1 MEPNIDPAL
10 ARQAAGPL
18 GALSAM
24 LFMKGPWPQRLA
36 MLVPGVAL
44 SFYGAAPLAAY
55 LHMPEGL
62 SGFLLGLF
70 GMAAVGKVFDTW
82 ESLQLGELLRRRL
95 ASLLGVKE
103 GSE

>member
-1 MEPNIDPAL
+1 MEPIVDPAL
-10 ARQAAGPL
+10 AKQAAGPL

-24 LFMKGPWPQRLA
+24 LFMRGPWPQRLA
-36 MLVPGVAL
+36 MLVPGMAL
-44 SFYGAAPLAAY
+44 SFYGAGPLAVY

-82 ESLQLGELLRRRL
+82 ESLQLGDLLRKRI
-95 ASLLGVKE
+95 AALLGVKE